1 MGGFIV
7 FVVFL
12 AILIIALTSPSFYAN
27 MADNA
32 FAKGDIKA
40 AENHLKQ
47 VWTRRSD
54 IPARL
59 ARMYYELIKK
69 GKFKYIST
77 SLSIKTEGLSDEAKQ
92 NLRSVQKEIQ
102 KYVENKASAA
112 FSIEDYDEAIK
123 YSQTL
128 AHLGGQYK
136 DKHEEYCIYRELRNY
151 LSSGRKSPALNT
163 HLSESQHL
171 VIKCIKNRA
180 REINVPHDVL
190 RLLSLAFDN
199 SEIKPLFEDG
209 ILRYVLE
216 YGILPEMS
224 SDADKYQQTYLEA
237 QADKM
242 PEEKI
247 QDALTIY
254 KALNKKRVRK
264 NISEKIELLNFKT
277 ACAVLKNGI
286 YNGFRLRQSALKQN
300 MDVTPGFRYDLGC
313 KYNILLFDYLSK
325 ILLSEGL
332 KGEKWED
339 FLRCCTE
346 YAATEKA
353 EDVLKLAIALNAKG
367 CFVESSKLCRLLN
380 NTNPN
385 VLDLVCDNV
394 ISLLELNLKFE
405 CLAEV
410 YDKVDIL
417 PKVAERC
424 FDHAGK
430 LAAEGNYAKAVYIE
444 KLTEPYFSGDS
455 GKYDTFITHYLTY
468 AMSFTKAQLPSEIDA
483 VLTYLNKVTD
493 KAIVNKHLAAMED
506 MAGRMLAHGKA
517 AEAYEISKRM
527 HNFSKEASRVFLESA
542 LELAKKGK
550 LKDPFGL
557 SEAIAM
563 QDDVLGETLKFLPFF
578 PQQLRAPY
586 ITGYSKR
593 VVELFKN
600 NQEEAI
606 NFYRAQED
614 ISLRN
619 DILEEV
625 SRIDT
630 SAFKA
635 IAIDILK
642 ETDTRLPKGSAYA
655 STVIRLISDIFTG
668 EDKVLLLKYL
678 VEKGYD
684 ANEHYVIAVI
694 FSIDQE
700 DLLEMKLAKVDV
712 ALSVVEDSR
721 LYASKKGIAKAYV
734 AEDPLK
740 SLAICAEIRS
750 KVPVKD
756 IEFDC
761 HIKIAETTDSLTE
774 KHSHLR
780 SAKELCGN
788 NSKVKYAK
796 VITLALDLA
805 KSLFVSGKTD
815 EAHSVC
821 AEFPSL
827 ETELLS
833 IGYKLEDAKKISGD
847 ATAAKELKE
856 LINLCD
862 SSTNAEGIYNS
873 ATYKDIWHE
882 YTRRNLSKASK
893 QSADKAISTL
903 IATAAEVDEANFDAS
918 DLYKNLADQ
927 ISQLSYDQA
936 YELEENT
943 DYENA
948 IKYYEIS
955 VEYDSTRNLADGRRI
970 LCLLKQGTTGVV
982 ELKKEIDQVLGTVP
996 RNIEKDIVYR
1006 YVLRALQEGHVVEA
1020 TKLAEEKL
1028 RDNKL
1033 LDLCETYRLRMV
1045 QSQINEFNEQLALIR
1060 DKKMNYA
1067 DAKALHSDLDERLNQ
1082 IVSVFPEY
1090 RHLVSEY
1097 KKAIFGYML
1106 KMAQKEEKY
1115 DILYAHYRSG
1125 SGDFMK
1131 DKTRF
1136 RNLAAVC
1143 IGMIEQGYLN
1153 ESNYQ
1158 EVISIWLT
1166 AVYND
1171 YLIVRSLD
1179 HTKWDDGYTFTLDD
1193 SLSQTYGYDNLPSN
1207 INYDSPDDSNVSI
1220 GHVQKSL
1227 LERSDAALS
1236 NGDKKYY
1243 DFYLEQMKAMKA
1255 YSDVKYKE
1263 LDIDDTEENIIA
1275 PYALTHIL
1283 PVAYANKMKA
1293 SLNTGNKEHGYRV
1306 GYLYGFTDSVFA
1318 DYDAAVK
1325 KYEACISA
1333 AEKLTHVGTSFTA
1346 AKLSSIRKFG
1356 NLYNQLVNE
1365 VTSILDKHINDE
1377 KSYRHLLTPFCA
1389 ICKAMRNETLSYKF
1403 SEYINSQIIPLV
1415 NDDTMTTSE
1424 GLDVLYQVH
1433 TAYSQNVTVKKN
1445 ISGMLIRVI
1454 QEYLMEDSTTGWTVI
1469 SRILNDT
1476 NDFNN
1481 DVLDVLSQEG
1491 LAVAIMLTGKQSR
1504 LNSVLDL
1511 IKGNDPSAESKVN
1524 KVQAAMQT
1532 AKLQKELGEIIDKVN
1547 NDTMTGLTALQ
1558 KIYAIY
1564 KQAKS
1569 DSRICENLAIIA
1581 NRCIQEYI
1589 PSNKTGVTS
1598 VRNILDELYLNR
1610 SYTFNTKRQVFRDT
1624 IRDIRSGMTSE
1635 QEAIFG
1641 LDDSPF
1647 ASILASG
1654 KVLNANGERLK
1665 LAISYLKKFAND

>member
-1 MGGFIV
+1 MIF
-7 FVVFL
+7 VFL
-12 AILIIALTSPSFYAN
+12 LIGLIILVIRATAPSRNVAS
-27 MADNA
+27 ADEA
-32 FAKGDIKA
+32 FKSGHIRKA
-40 AENHLKQ
+40 EEYLKK
-47 VWTRRSD
+47 VWTRRDD
-54 IPARL
+54 IPAHL
-59 ARMYYELIKK
+59 AGMHFELIKK
-69 GKFKYIST
+69 GKLSYVKEA
-77 SLSIKTEGLSDEAKQ
+77 LSISQEGLSENAKYQ
-92 NLRSVQKEIQ
+92 LKGVQKDIQ
-102 KYVENKASAA
+102 KYIKDKASAA
-112 FSIEDYDEAIK
+112 FLTEDYTEAIK
-123 YSQTL
+123 YNETL
-128 AHLGGQYK
+128 IPFGREFK
-136 DKHEEYCIYRELRNY
+136 DKDEEYRVYRELKNY
-151 LSSGRKSPALNT
+151 LTSGRKGSALNIY
-163 HLSESQHL
+163 LSDTLSL
-171 VIKCIKNRA
+171 VVRCIISRV
-180 REINVPHDVL
+180 RELDSPIDAL
-190 RLLSLAFDN
+190 KLLSLALT
-199 SEIKPLFEDG
+199 SAEIKSEFESRV
-209 ILRYVLE
+209 LKYVLE
-216 YGILPEMS
+216 YDRLPELKA
-224 SDADKYQQTYLEA
+224 DADKYQQVYLEG

-242 PEEKI
+242 PETKI
-247 QDALTIY
+247 LEALRIY
-254 KALNKKRVRK
+254 KALNFKKPSVS
-264 NISEKIELLNFKT
+264 ISEKIESLNYKR
-277 ACAVLKNGI
+277 ACSFIKKDD
-286 YNGFRLRQSALKQN
+286 YKGFRLLQSALKQN

-346 YAATEKA
+346 YAATEKT
-353 EDVLKLAIALNAKG
+353 EDVLKLAIALNTKG
-367 CFVESSKLCRLLN
+367 SFVESGKLCRLLN
-380 NTNPN
+380 NSNPN
-385 VLDLVCDNV
+385 VFDLVCSNV
-394 ISLLELNLKFE
+394 ISLLELSSKYE

-410 YDKVDIL
+410 YDKVEAL

-424 FDHAGK
+424 FEHASK
-430 LAAEGNYAKAVYIE
+430 LVAEGDYAKAVYIE
-444 KLTEPYFSGDS
+444 KLAEPYFSGDS
-455 GKYDTFITHYLTY
+455 NKYDTFITHYLTY
-468 AMSFTKAQLPSEIDA
+468 AMSFTKAQLPSEIDSIMA
-483 VLTYLNKVTD
+483 YLNKVTD
-493 KAIVNKHLAAMED
+493 KTIVNKHLAAMED
-506 MAGRMLAHGKA
+506 MASHILSRGKA
-517 AEAYEISKRM
+517 AEAYEITKRILENSKQAARI
-527 HNFSKEASRVFLESA
+527 FLDSA
-542 LELAKKGK
+542 LALAQKGQ
-550 LKDPFGL
+550 LKDSFGL
-557 SEAIAM
+557 SKALGM
-563 QDDVLGETLKFLPFF
+563 QEDILGETLKFIPYFA
-578 PQQLRAPY
+578 QELRVPY
-586 ITGYSKR
+586 VTGYSRR
-593 VVELFKN
+593 VVELFKS

-668 EDKVLLLKYL
+668 EDKVVLLKYL
-678 VEKGYD
+678 AEKGYD

-694 FSIDQE
+694 SSIDQE
-700 DLLEMKLAKVDV
+700 DLLEMKLAKVDA

-721 LYASKKGIAKAYV
+721 LYAAKKDIAKAYV
-734 AEDPLK
+734 TEDPLK

-750 KVPVKD
+750 KVTVKD

-821 AEFPSL
+821 TEFPSL

-873 ATYKDIWHE
+873 TTYKDIWHE

-927 ISQLSYDQA
+927 ISQLSYDLA
-936 YELEENT
+936 YESEENA

-955 VEYDSTRNLADGRRI
+955 VEYDPTRNLADGRRI

-1045 QSQINEFNEQLALIR
+1045 QSQINDFNEQLALIR
-1060 DKKMNYA
+1060 DKKMNYT
-1067 DAKALHSDLDERLNQ
+1067 DAKALHSGLDERLNQ

-1193 SLSQTYGYDNLPSN
+1193 SLSQTYGYDNLPDN
-1207 INYDSPDDSNVSI
+1207 INYDSPDESNVSI

-1236 NGDKKYY
+1236 NGEKKYY
-1243 DFYLEQMKAMKA
+1243 DFYLEQIKAMKA
-1255 YSDVKYKE
+1255 YSEVKYKE
-1263 LDIDDTEENIIA
+1263 LDLDDTEENIIA
-1275 PYALTHIL
+1275 PYALIHIL
-1283 PVAYANKMKA
+1283 PVEYANKMKA

-1356 NLYNQLVNE
+1356 NLYNQLVSE

-1377 KSYRHLLTPFCA
+1377 KSYSHLLSPYCA
-1389 ICKAMRNETLSYKF
+1389 ICKAMKDDTLSYKF

-1415 NDDTMTTSE
+1415 NDDSMTTAE
-1424 GLDVLYQVH
+1424 GLDVLYQVY
-1433 TAYSQNVTVKKN
+1433 TVYSQNVTIKKN
-1445 ISGMLIRVI
+1445 VSGMLNRVI
-1454 QEYLMEDSTTGWTVI
+1454 QDYIMEDSTAGWTAITRV
-1469 SRILNDT
+1469 LNDT

-1481 DVLDVLSQEG
+1481 DVLDVLCQEG
-1491 LAVAIMLTGKQSR
+1491 LAIAVMLTGKQAR

-1511 IKGNDPSAESKVN
+1511 IKGNDPSAEAKVN
-1524 KVQAAMQT
+1524 KVQTAMQT
-1532 AKLQKELGEIIDKVN
+1532 AKLQKELGDIIDKVN

-1569 DSRICENLAIIA
+1569 DSRICENMAIIA
-1581 NRCIQEYI
+1581 NRCIHEYI

-1598 VRNILDELYLNR
+1598 VRNILDELYANR
-1610 SYTFNTKRQVFRDT
+1610 SYTFNTKRHIFRDA
-1624 IRDIRSGMTSE
+1624 ISEIRSGMTTE
-1635 QEAIFG
+1635 QQALLG
-1641 LDDSPF
+1641 LIDSPF
-1647 ASILASG
+1647 AGIYTSG
-1654 KVLNANGERLK
+1654 QVLNANGERLK

>member
-1 MGGFIV
+1 MIF
-7 FVVFL
+7 VFL
-12 AILIIALTSPSFYAN
+12 LIGLIILVIRATAPSRNVAS
-27 MADNA
+27 ADEA
-32 FAKGDIKA
+32 FKSGHIRKA
-40 AENHLKQ
+40 EEYLKK
-47 VWTRRSD
+47 VWTRRDD
-54 IPARL
+54 IPAHL
-59 ARMYYELIKK
+59 AGMHFELIKK
-69 GKFKYIST
+69 GKLSYVKEA
-77 SLSIKTEGLSDEAKQ
+77 LSISQEGLSEDAKYQ
-92 NLRSVQKEIQ
+92 LKGVQKDIQ
-102 KYVENKASAA
+102 KYIKDKASAA
-112 FSIEDYDEAIK
+112 FLTEDYTEAIK
-123 YSQTL
+123 YNETL
-128 AHLGGQYK
+128 IPFGREFK
-136 DKHEEYCIYRELRNY
+136 DKDEEYRVYRELKNY
-151 LSSGRKSPALNT
+151 LTSGRKGSALNIY
-163 HLSESQHL
+163 LSDNLSL
-171 VIKCIKNRA
+171 VVRCIISKV
-180 REINVPHDVL
+180 RELDSPIDAL
-190 RLLSLAFDN
+190 KLLSLALTSAEVK
-199 SEIKPLFEDG
+199 SEFEG
-209 ILRYVLE
+209 RVLKYVLE
-216 YGILPEMS
+216 YDRLPELKA
-224 SDADKYQQTYLEA
+224 DADKYQQAYLEG

-242 PEEKI
+242 PETKI
-247 QDALTIY
+247 LEALRIY
-254 KALNKKRVRK
+254 KALNFKKPSAS
-264 NISEKIELLNFKT
+264 ISEKIESLNYKR
-277 ACAVLKNGI
+277 ACSFIKKDD
-286 YNGFRLRQSALKQN
+286 YKGFRLLQSALKQN

-346 YAATEKA
+346 YAATEKT
-353 EDVLKLAIALNAKG
+353 EDVLKLAIALNTKG
-367 CFVESSKLCRLLN
+367 SFVESGKLCRLLN
-380 NTNPN
+380 NSNPN
-385 VLDLVCDNV
+385 VFDLVCSNV
-394 ISLLELNLKFE
+394 ISLLELSSKYE
-405 CLAEV
+405 YLAEV
-410 YDKVDIL
+410 YDKVEAL

-424 FDHAGK
+424 FEHASK
-430 LAAEGNYAKAVYIE
+430 LGAEGDYAKAVYIE
-444 KLTEPYFSGDS
+444 KLAEPYFSGDS
-455 GKYDTFITHYLTY
+455 NKYDTFITHYLTY
-468 AMSFTKAQLPSEIDA
+468 AMSFTKAQLPSEIDSIMA
-483 VLTYLNKVTD
+483 YLNKVTD
-493 KAIVNKHLAAMED
+493 KTIVNKHLAAMED
-506 MAGRMLAHGKA
+506 MASRILSRGKA
-517 AEAYEISKRM
+517 AEAYEITKRILENSKQAARI
-527 HNFSKEASRVFLESA
+527 FLDSA
-542 LELAKKGK
+542 LALAQKGQ
-550 LKDPFGL
+550 LKDSFGL
-557 SEAIAM
+557 SKAIGM
-563 QDDVLGETLKFLPFF
+563 QEDILGETLKFIPYF
-578 PQQLRAPY
+578 PQELRAPY
-586 ITGYSKR
+586 VTGYSRR
-593 VVELFKN
+593 VVELFEN

-606 NFYRAQED
+606 DFYRGQED
-614 ISLRN
+614 LSLRN
-619 DILEEV
+619 DILEEI
-625 SRIDT
+625 SRTDT
-630 SAFKA
+630 STVKA

-642 ETDTRLPKGSAYA
+642 EPETRLPKGTNYA
-655 STVIRLISDIFTG
+655 TTVIRLISDIFTG
-668 EDKVLLLKYL
+668 EDKIVLLRFL
-678 VEKGYD
+678 VENGYD
-684 ANEHYVIAVI
+684 AKDSYVCAVIA
-694 FSIDQE
+694 SIDKAH
-700 DLLEMKLAKVDV
+700 LLERKLAEVNV
-712 ALSVVEDSR
+712 ALGVIEDSR
-721 LYASKKGIAKAYV
+721 LYAKKKDIAKAY
-734 AEDPLK
+734 ATEDPFTAL
-740 SLAICAEIRS
+740 SICAEISS
-750 KVPVKD
+750 KVSVRD
-756 IEFDC
+756 IEFEC
-761 HIKIAETTDSLTE
+761 HIKIAETTDTLTE
-774 KHSHLR
+774 KHSHL
-780 SAKELCGN
+780 SIAKKLCGN
-788 NSKVKYAK
+788 SSKAKYARI
-796 VITLALDLA
+796 ITLALSLA
-805 KSLFVSGKTD
+805 KSLFVTGNTED
-815 EAHSVC
+815 AHAVC
-821 AEFPSL
+821 VEFPSI

-833 IGYKLEDAKKISGD
+833 IGHKLEEAKKISGD
-847 ATAAKELKE
+847 AAASKELKG
-856 LINLCD
+856 LITLCE
-862 SSTNAEGIYNS
+862 SSENAAGIYGS
-873 ATYKDIWHE
+873 TIYKDIWQE

-893 QSADKAISTL
+893 QSADKAVSAL
-903 IATAAEVDEANFDAS
+903 ITTAAEIKGAHFDS
-918 DLYKNLADQ
+918 SELYKAVADN
-927 ISQLSYDQA
+927 IAQLSYDLA
-936 YELEENT
+936 HELEENSE
-943 DYENA
+943 YEDA

-955 VEYDSTRNLADGRRI
+955 VKYDSSGSIASGRRV
-970 LCLLKQGTTGVV
+970 LCLLKQGTTEVAQ
-982 ELKKEIDQVLGTVP
+982 LKKDIDLVLGTVP

-1006 YVLRALQEGHVVEA
+1006 FVLRALQDGYVIEA

-1045 QSQINEFNEQLALIR
+1045 QSQINDFNEQLALIR

-1067 DAKALHSDLDERLNQ
+1067 DAKALHAGMEERMHQ
-1082 IVSVFPEY
+1082 IISVFPEN

-1097 KKAIFGYML
+1097 KKAIFSYML

-1125 SGDFMK
+1125 SGDFME

-1143 IGMIEQGYLN
+1143 IGMIEQGYLDD
-1153 ESNYQ
+1153 SNYQ

-1481 DVLDVLSQEG
+1481 DVLDVLCQEG

-1569 DSRICENLAIIA
+1569 DSRICENMAIIA
-1581 NRCIQEYI
+1581 NRCIHEYI

-1598 VRNILDELYLNR
+1598 VRNILDELYANR
-1610 SYTFNTKRQVFRDT
+1610 SYTFNTKRQVFRDA
-1624 IRDIRSGMTSE
+1624 IREIRSGMTTE
-1635 QEAIFG
+1635 QQALLG
-1641 LDDSPF
+1641 LIDSPF
-1647 ASILASG
+1647 AGVYTSG
-1654 KVLNANGERLK
+1654 QVLNANGERLK